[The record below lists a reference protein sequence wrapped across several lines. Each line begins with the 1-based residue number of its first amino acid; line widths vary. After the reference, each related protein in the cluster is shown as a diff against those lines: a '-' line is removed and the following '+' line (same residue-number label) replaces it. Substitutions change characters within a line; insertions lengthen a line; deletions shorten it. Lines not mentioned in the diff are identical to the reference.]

1 MALQVYRHI
10 ISRWAKFV
18 AGSTCKHV
26 CRMEITACCW
36 CEGDKEW
43 SCLDHAIVQI
53 LVVVASRQVRTLST
67 DVRKGFDAIVLSIEW
82 ADLKTSPKGSKGS
95 CLTVAA
101 SIGQKGNRL
110 KSLCMVRG
118 AVVAILLRS
127 VWICRGDSNKHYDD
141 SSDPMQ
147 SFLFC
152 IKATVA
158 WLRVK
163 LWLRQNRDCGV
174 WFDQR
179 SKHLSLLAWI
189 GD

>member
-1 MALQVYRHI
+1 
-10 ISRWAKFV
+10 
-18 AGSTCKHV
+18 
-26 CRMEITACCW
+26 
-36 CEGDKEW
+36 
-43 SCLDHAIVQI
+43 
-53 LVVVASRQVRTLST
+53 VVVASRQVRTLST
-67 DVRKGFDAIVLSIEW
+67 DVRKGFDAIVLSIEL
-82 ADLKTSPKGSKGS
+82 ADLNTSPKGSKGS
-95 CLTVAA
+95 CLTIAA

-118 AVVAILLRS
+118 TVVAILLCS

-174 WFDQR
+174 
-179 SKHLSLLAWI
+179 
-189 GD
+189 